1 MIAPADTTRI
11 AARLLDAWD
20 RGALL
25 AESDAPRPA
34 SPEDA
39 QALQARVC
47 ALRQARGER
56 ALGYKIGFTNRS
68 LWPVYGVHHPIWAPV
83 WNTTLTLLDGPL
95 AEVELRR
102 FAQPRLEPEIV
113 FGLAHTPASAEPD
126 AVFDAIEW
134 IAHGFEIVQCPYAD
148 WKFDAA
154 QAIAAQSLHGAL
166 IVGPRRATWI
176 APGWEALASIRLSLL
191 RDGALVAEGEGRM
204 ALDNPVLALGHLVRE
219 LERVGRVLMPGEIV
233 TTGTLTDA
241 QPLAPEQRWET
252 RLQGADL
259 AGLVLL
265 TR

>member
-1 MIAPADTTRI
+1 V
-11 AARLLDAWD
+11 RLLEAWD

-25 AESDAPRPA
+25 AETDSPRPT
-34 SPEDA
+34 SLEDA
-39 QALQARVC
+39 QELQARIS

-56 ALGYKIGFTNRS
+56 AVGYKIGFTNRS
-68 LWPVYGVHHPIWAPV
+68 IWPLYGVHHPIWAPV

-95 AEVELRR
+95 AEVELQH

-126 AVFDAIEW
+126 AVFDAIDW
-134 IAHGFEIVQCPYAD
+134 IAHGFEIVQCPYRD
-148 WKFDAA
+148 WKFDAG

-166 IVGPRRATWI
+166 IVGPRRPRWI
-176 APGWEALASIRLSLL
+176 VPGWEALASVRLTLL
-191 RDGALVAEGEGRM
+191 RDGAPVAEGEARM
-204 ALDNPVLALGHLVRE
+204 VLDNPVLALGHLVRE
-219 LERVGRVLMPGEIV
+219 LERVGRVLMPGEVV

-259 AGLVLL
+259 PGLVLL